1 MTDLSSVELV
11 LLSVFLGVAWGFGS
25 LALLTLWD
33 SFYD

>member
-11 LLSVFLGVAWGFGS
+11 LLAVCLGVAWGFCS
-25 LALLTLWD
+25 RALWTLWK